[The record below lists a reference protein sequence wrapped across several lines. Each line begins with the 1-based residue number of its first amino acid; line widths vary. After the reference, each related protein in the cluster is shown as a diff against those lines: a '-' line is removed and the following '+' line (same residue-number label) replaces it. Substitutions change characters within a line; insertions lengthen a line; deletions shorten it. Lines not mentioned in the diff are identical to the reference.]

1 MLYYFMHIPKT
12 GGTSF
17 SKFLERNFIYDDIL
31 KIHFQR
37 EVKKFSLLDNHK
49 LIRGHFW
56 SYKIFFENIEKNKL
70 ITFLRDPYQRYLS
83 QFKHIDRL
91 GYRPNDEILLSDN
104 LYSKFILRNNFFPI
118 KNFERF
124 SDDFVLHQSKKHLD
138 DFFFVG
144 ISEKYNESIYLMSI
158 YLNSR
163 PINLTRELVSNNN
176 FYKYENQNND
186 NVIAQNWKISN
197 SIDDAIYQYS
207 QKLFDKKKNIIL
219 SQFNKEKI
227 DLDIYENFLDI
238 NYKFS
243 GKDHISKVH
252 VNEEEKVLF
261 KYAYINYLKNFN
273 NNDNTNNQ
281 FIINGKSIIN
291 GEGWHRREYLHFNSN
306 ATAVRNFIP
315 YYWSGPKKISDLHI
329 PNWIHGNI
337 NLEICIRS
345 LNTKI
350 KATDIIIK
358 LNGST
363 LKSKIEQDGS
373 YSGIKLLLKGFA
385 EKSSLPFSILT
396 FEVPDVQLI
405 SEIYNNDDN
414 RLVGFAFDKIL
425 ITKN

>member
-1 MLYYFMHIPKT
+1 MHIPKT

-17 SKFLERNFIYDDIL
+17 SKFLERNVSFEDIL

-37 EVKKFSLLDNHK
+37 EIAKFPLLNNHK

-56 SYKIFFENIEKNKL
+56 SHKIFFENAEKFKL
-70 ITFLRDPYQRYLS
+70 ITFLRDPYKRYLS
-83 QFKHIDRL
+83 QLKHIAEL
-91 GYRPNDEILLSDN
+91 GYRPSDEILLSDN
-104 LYSKFILRNNFFPI
+104 LYSKFILRDKFFPM

-124 SDDFVLHQSKKHLD
+124 SDDFVLHESKKHLD

-163 PINLTRELVSNNN
+163 PINLTRELVSKNN
-176 FYKYENQNND
+176 FYKYENQSSD
-186 NVIAQNWKISN
+186 NAVHQNWKISN

-207 QKLFDKKKNIIL
+207 LKLFDKKKNIIL
-219 SQFNKEKI
+219 TQFNKEKI

-238 NYKFS
+238 NYKFC
-243 GKDHISKVH
+243 GKDYIPKDH
-252 VNEEEKVLF
+252 VNEDQKILF
-261 KYAYINYLKNFN
+261 KYAYINYLKNFI
-273 NNDNTNNQ
+273 NNDNKSNQ
-281 FIINGKSIIN
+281 LIINGKSIIS
-291 GEGWHRREYLHFNSN
+291 GEGWHRREYLQDKTN
-306 ATAVRNFIP
+306 AKRILDFIP
-315 YYWSGPKKISDLHI
+315 YYWSGPEKISDLHI
-329 PNWIHGNI
+329 PNWIYGNI
-337 NLEICIRS
+337 NLEIYIRA

-363 LKSKIEQDGS
+363 LKSKIEQDES
-373 YSGIKLLLKGFA
+373 YSGIKLMLKGSA

-396 FEVPDVQLI
+396 FEVPDVQHI
-405 SEIYNNDDN
+405 SEIYHNNDD

>member
-1 MLYYFMHIPKT
+1 MHIPKT

-17 SKFLERNFIYDDIL
+17 SKFLERHVIFDDIL
-31 KIHFQR
+31 KIHFQ
-37 EVKKFSLLDNHK
+37 EEIAKFPLLNNHK

-56 SYKIFFENIEKNKL
+56 SHKIFFEKVEKFKL
-70 ITFLRDPYQRYLS
+70 ITFLRDPYKRYFS
-83 QFKHIDRL
+83 QLKHIAEL
-91 GYRPNDEILLSDN
+91 NYLAKGEKLLADN
-104 LYSKFILRNNFFPI
+104 LYSKIILRDKFFPI

-124 SDDFVLHQSKKHLD
+124 SDDFVLHESKKHLD

-144 ISEKYNESIYLMSI
+144 ISEKYNESTYLMSI
-158 YLNSR
+158 FLNSR

-176 FYKYENQNND
+176 LYKYKTQGND

-207 QKLFDKKKNIIL
+207 LKLFDKKKNIVL
-219 SQFNKEKI
+219 SQFNKKKI

-238 NYKFS
+238 NYKLC
-243 GKDHISKVH
+243 GKDYISKVH
-252 VNEEEKVLF
+252 PNEEEKVLF

-273 NNDNTNNQ
+273 NNDNKNNQ
-281 FIINGKSIIN
+281 FIISGKSIIN
-291 GEGWHRREYLHFNSN
+291 GEGWHRREYIHFNSN
-306 ATAVRNFIP
+306 PTAVRNFIP

-337 NLEICIRS
+337 NLEIYIRS
-345 LNTKI
+345 INTKI

-363 LKSKIEQDGS
+363 LKSKIEQDES
-373 YSGIKLLLKGFA
+373 YSGIKLLLKGSA

-405 SEIYNNDDN
+405 SEIHNNNDD